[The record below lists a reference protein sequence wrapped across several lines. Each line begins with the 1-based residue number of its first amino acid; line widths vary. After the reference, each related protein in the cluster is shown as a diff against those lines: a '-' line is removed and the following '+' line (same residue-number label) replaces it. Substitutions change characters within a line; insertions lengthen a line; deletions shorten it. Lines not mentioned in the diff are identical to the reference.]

1 MFNKLVYR
9 LTKILVHDYAD
20 ETHKNVIECSKVPFG
35 YFDYKF
41 IAEEFIRKHNH
52 DTNCFF
58 ILKSYVLNPIHGGQS
73 EDNLTEATY
82 DNIGNL
88 ICECK
93 THHFIVNYKELHGEE
108 MTIFRGRSTDMYCK
122 NSTVWMYDIYDNV
135 LVKCIV
141 EKRPYNIDEAINNN
155 SLKWYDDSY
164 LLYPVNDKTNHMHS
178 LSCYVLSN
186 EYVMNILRLEKN
198 LR

>member
-1 MFNKLVYR
+1 MLNKLIYR
-9 LTKILVHDYAD
+9 LTKILVHDYVD
-20 ETHKNVIECSKVPFG
+20 NTHKNVIKCSKVPFG
-35 YFDYKF
+35 YFDNKF
-41 IAEEFIRKHNH
+41 SAEEFIRKHNH

-58 ILKSYVLNPIHGGQS
+58 ILKSYVLNPIHSGQS
-73 EDNLTEATY
+73 EDNLNEATY
-82 DNIGNL
+82 DNTGNL

-108 MTIFRGRSTDMYCK
+108 MTIFRGRNTDMYCK

-141 EKRPYNIDEAINNN
+141 GERPYNIDEAANNN
-155 SLKWYDDSY
+155 SLEWYDDSY
-164 LLYPVNDKTNHMHS
+164 LLYSMNDKTNHMHS

-186 EYVMNILRLEKN
+186 EYVMNILNLEKN
-198 LR
+198 IT